1 MVEDDVQLINKVL
14 AGDAEA
20 FTTLVRKHQKGVH
33 ALAWRKIGDFHSA
46 EDITQDVFLRVYKH
60 LPKLKDPSQ
69 FSGWLYV
76 TTDRLCKTWLQKNKF
91 TITSLEDVPVS
102 EIERTS
108 YERYVSAEQE
118 KDAQAHCSERVR
130 KLLEKLP
137 ESERTVMTLYYLGEM
152 TSKEIGKFLGV
163 SVNTVTSRLQRAR
176 ERLQQHEE
184 LLVQEML
191 GSVQLP
197 ESLTQNIVR
206 KVADMKPVS
215 PSTGKPFLPWI
226 GFGAAAV
233 LIALLLLGVSNQY
246 LIRFQ
251 KPYSF
256 EAQSEPTVEIIDTPI
271 VIDIDVKPDV
281 RNQAGRAVNTDRNT
295 GTGVQVSESDVAS
308 HTQDGAIQLSASQW
322 TQAAGPQGG
331 SVSDIFATAEGTIYA
346 FSPTGIYRLRP
357 DAPAWTLINS
367 DLPIERLRVAMAE
380 HEGALYIV
388 SNDEVFTS
396 TNDGE
401 TWKSLGPRPAGD
413 TVGLVVVDEAQERN
427 SHARRTMY
435 LTLEKG
441 VFRSTDVGAQWTL
454 FDDGLMDRT
463 ISAVEA
469 VGNRVF
475 IGTDNGLYRLES
487 GAWER
492 LLEDVSGSVYSLSV
506 AGDSLYVSTGPDFLR
521 LEQIESKPTEVM
533 HKMYDDN
540 SSLGRAFYSRDLGTS
555 WTEITPTGGARPIV
569 GQSSLSLLVV
579 GETIFAETTT
589 RFRSRDGG
597 QTWVD
602 LGFDMDSFV
611 LSGLASVAGNE
622 NTFYKAG
629 KSGVYRT
636 TDGGESWHLFMD
648 GMIGTGIL
656 DLGTLNNK
664 LYAHTGDAL
673 VQSMDGGESWK
684 TVRIDLSNGRRNS
697 IEARQSYIDV
707 FSHSWLTVA
716 DNRLYVIL
724 PERGNLGM
732 FRLSAD
738 GNRLVSIKGAPAF
751 EVDAPSIKVPTHGE
765 GTGQVHSSHGH
776 GGDDN
781 SVGEGTGQVHSSHG
795 HGGDDNSVT
804 TLRRRE
810 HLTAGAFAVSDETFY
825 AEYKR
830 QLFKWHSGDSEWKD
844 TGLVD
849 TGESFAEDTEYGF
862 KLAVSGETVY
872 VGKRDGKLFQS
883 LDSGDS
889 WKDITP
895 TLPLLF
901 TDFTEI
907 LFAGSTVYIA
917 TDRGVLA
924 SQTGAHWRVI
934 TDEVTIDRFA
944 VSGATL
950 YGAGDKGVYQLDR
963 HGEWKQISPSVPG
976 EVLSLVVHRDR
987 LYVATQRRGMFHISL
1002 AEAEDAV
1009 SRK

>member
-1 MVEDDVQLINKVL
+1 MVEDDVQLIYKVL
-14 AGDAEA
+14 SGDDEA
-20 FTTLVRKHQKGVH
+20 FTALVRKHQKSVH
-33 ALAWRKIGDFHSA
+33 ALAWRKIGDFHIA
-46 EDITQDVFLRVYKH
+46 EEITQDVFLRVYKH
-60 LPKLKDPSQ
+60 LPKLKDPKQ
-69 FSGWLYV
+69 FFGWLYV
-76 TTDRLCKTWLQKNKF
+76 TTDRVCNTWLRKNKSP
-91 TITSLEDVPVS
+91 TESLEDVPMAD
-102 EIERTS
+102 IEKTF
-108 YERYVSAEQE
+108 YEQYVSTQHEEEARSHQQE
-118 KDAQAHCSERVR
+118 LVK

-152 TSKEIGKFLGV
+152 TAKEISKFLGV
-163 SVNTVTSRLQRAR
+163 SINTITNRLQRAR
-176 ERLQQHEE
+176 KRLQQDEE

-191 GSVQLP
+191 GSVRLS

-206 KVADMKPVS
+206 KVADTKLPP
-215 PSTGKPFLPWI
+215 PSTGKPLLPWAA
-226 GFGAAAV
+226 FGAAAV
-233 LIALLLLGVSNQY
+233 LVTLLLLGVSNQY
-246 LIRFQ
+246 LVRFQ

-256 EAQSEPTVEIIDTPI
+256 EAQSEPTIEIVDTPI
-271 VIDIDVKPDV
+271 VLNIDVKPDV
-281 RNQAGRAVNTDRNT
+281 RSQAGRAVTTDRNR
-295 GTGVQVSESDVAS
+295 GAGVQVSESDLAS

-322 TQAAGPQGG
+322 AQTAGPQGG
-331 SVSDIFATAEGTIYA
+331 SVSDIFATAEGTLYA

-367 DLPIERLRVAMAE
+367 DLPIEGFRVAMAE
-380 HEGALYIV
+380 HEGTLYIV
-388 SNDEVFTS
+388 SNDEVFAS
-396 TNDGE
+396 TDEGE
-401 TWKSLGPRPAGD
+401 TWESLGPRPEGD
-413 TVGLVVVDEAQERN
+413 AFGLVIVDEAQGN
-427 SHARRTMY
+427 GSHVHPTMY
-435 LTLEKG
+435 LALQDKG

-454 FDDGLMDRT
+454 FDDELMGRT
-463 ISAVEA
+463 FSGVAT
-469 VGNRVF
+469 VGNTVF
-475 IGTDNGLYRLES
+475 AGTDKGFYRLDS

-492 LLEDVSGSVYSLSV
+492 LLEDVSGSVYSLAV
-506 AGDSLYVSTGPDFLR
+506 AEDSLYVSTGPNFLD
-521 LEQIESKPTEVM
+521 LEQIESESTEVM
-533 HKMYDDN
+533 QMMYDDN
-540 SSLGRAFYSRDLGTS
+540 SSSGRAFHSRDLGAS
-555 WTEITPTGGARPIV
+555 WTEITPTGGSRPIV

-602 LGFDMDSFV
+602 LGFDWDSFV

-648 GMIGTGIL
+648 GVIGTGIL
-656 DLGTLNNK
+656 DLVTLNNK

-673 VQSMDGGESWK
+673 VQSADGGESWK
-684 TVRIDLSNGRRNS
+684 TVRIDLSNSRRNS
-697 IEARQSYIDV
+697 IEARQSYINV

-724 PERGNLGM
+724 PERDNLGM

-738 GNRLVSIKGAPAF
+738 GNRLVPIKGAPTF
-751 EVDAPSIKVPTHGE
+751 EVDAPSIKVSTHGE
-765 GTGQVHSSHGH
+765 GTGQAHSSHGH

-781 SVGEGTGQVHSSHG
+781 SLK
-795 HGGDDNSVT
+795 

-810 HLTAGAFAVSDETFY
+810 HEKIGAFAVSGETLY

-830 QLFKWHSGDSEWKD
+830 QLFKWHPGDLKWKD

-849 TGESFAEDTEYGF
+849 TGEPSAEDAEYGF
-862 KLAVSGETVY
+862 KLAVSGKTVY

-883 LDSGDS
+883 LDGGDS

-895 TLPLLF
+895 TLPLPF

-907 LFAGSTVYIA
+907 LFAGSTAYIA

-934 TDEVTIDRFA
+934 TDEGVIDRFA
-944 VSGATL
+944 VDGPTI
-950 YGAGDKGVYQLDR
+950 YGAGDKGVYRLEAQ
-963 HGEWKQISPSVPG
+963 GEWEQVSPDVPG
-976 EVLSLVVHRDR
+976 KVLALVANRDR

-1002 AEAEDAV
+1002 AEEGDAV

>member
-1 MVEDDVQLINKVL
+1 MVEDDVQLIYKVL
-14 AGDAEA
+14 SGDDEA
-20 FTTLVRKHQKGVH
+20 FTALVRKHQKSVH
-33 ALAWRKIGDFHSA
+33 ALAWRKIGDFHIA
-46 EDITQDVFLRVYKH
+46 EEITQDAFLRAYKH
-60 LPKLKDPSQ
+60 LSKLKDPKQ

-76 TTDRLCKTWLQKNKF
+76 TTDRLCNTWLRKNKSP
-91 TITSLEDVPVS
+91 TESLEDVPMAD
-102 EIERTS
+102 IEKTF
-108 YERYVSAEQE
+108 YEQYVSTQHEEEARSHQQE
-118 KDAQAHCSERVR
+118 LVK

-152 TSKEIGKFLGV
+152 TAKEISKFLGV
-163 SVNTVTSRLQRAR
+163 SINTITNRLQRAR
-176 ERLQQHEE
+176 KRLQQDEE

-191 GSVQLP
+191 GSVRLS

-206 KVADMKPVS
+206 KVADTKLPP
-215 PSTGKPFLPWI
+215 PSTGKPLLPWAA
-226 GFGAAAV
+226 FGAAAV
-233 LIALLLLGVSNQY
+233 LVTLLLLGVSNQY
-246 LIRFQ
+246 LVRFQ

-256 EAQSEPTVEIIDTPI
+256 EAQSEPTIEIVDTPI
-271 VIDIDVKPDV
+271 VLNIDVKPDV
-281 RNQAGRAVNTDRNT
+281 RSQAGRAMNTDRNT
-295 GTGVQVSESDVAS
+295 GTGVQVSESDLAS
-308 HTQDGAIQLSASQW
+308 HTQDGSIQLSASQW
-322 TQAAGPQGG
+322 AQTAGPQGG
-331 SVSDIFATAEGTIYA
+331 SVSDIFATADGTLYA

-357 DAPAWTLINS
+357 DAPAWMLINS
-367 DLPIERLRVAMAE
+367 DLPIEGFRVAMAA
-380 HEGALYIV
+380 HDGILYIV
-388 SNDEVFTS
+388 SNDEVFVS
-396 TNDGE
+396 TDGGE
-401 TWKSLGPRPAGD
+401 TWKSLGPRPEGRA
-413 TVGLVVVDEAQERN
+413 VGLVIVDEAQESR
-427 SHARRTMY
+427 SYVGTTMY
-435 LTLEKG
+435 LALYDEG
-441 VFRSTDVGAQWTL
+441 MFRSTDVGAQWTL
-454 FDDGLMDRT
+454 FDDGLMGRR
-463 ISAVEA
+463 ISAVDA
-469 VGNRVF
+469 VGNTVF
-475 IGTDNGLYRLES
+475 VGTDKGLYRLDS

-492 LLEDVSGSVYSLSV
+492 LLAEVSGSVYSLAVSE
-506 AGDSLYVSTGPDFLR
+506 DRLYVGTGPDFLR
-521 LEQIESKPTEVM
+521 LEQIASEPTEVM
-533 HKMYDDN
+533 QMMYDDN
-540 SSLGRAFYSRDLGTS
+540 SSLGRAFHSRDLGAS
-555 WTEITPTGGARPIV
+555 WTEITPTSGSYSIV

-602 LGFDMDSFV
+602 LGFDWDSFV

-656 DLGTLNNK
+656 DLVTLNNK

-673 VQSMDGGESWK
+673 VQSTDGGESWK
-684 TVRIDLSNGRRNS
+684 TVRIGVSNGRRNS
-697 IEARQSYIDV
+697 IEARQSDINISSD
-707 FSHSWLTVA
+707 SWLTVA

-724 PERGNLGM
+724 PERDNLGM

-738 GNRLVSIKGAPAF
+738 GNRLVPIKGVPTF
-751 EVDAPSIKVPTHGE
+751 EVDAPSIKVSTDSE
-765 GTGQVHSSHGH
+765 GAGQAHSSHGH

-781 SVGEGTGQVHSSHG
+781 SLK
-795 HGGDDNSVT
+795 

-810 HLTAGAFAVSDETFY
+810 HEKIGAFAVSRETLY

-830 QLFKWHSGDSEWKD
+830 QLFKWHPGDSKWKD

-849 TGESFAEDTEYGF
+849 TGEPSAEDTEYGF

-883 LDSGDS
+883 LDGGDS

-895 TLPLLF
+895 TLPLPF
-901 TDFTEI
+901 TYFTEI

-917 TDRGVLA
+917 TDSGVLA

-934 TDEVTIDRFA
+934 TDEGVIDRFA
-944 VSGATL
+944 VDGTTI
-950 YGAGDKGVYQLDR
+950 YGAGDKGVYRLEAQ
-963 HGEWKQISPSVPG
+963 GEWKQVSPEVPG
-976 EVLSLVVHRDR
+976 KVLVLVANRDR

-1002 AEAEDAV
+1002 AEEGDAV

>member
-1 MVEDDVQLINKVL
+1 MVEDDVQLIDKVL
-14 AGDAEA
+14 SGDDEA
-20 FTTLVRKHQKGVH
+20 FTTLVRKHQKSVH
-33 ALAWRKIGDFHSA
+33 ALAWRKIGDFHVA
-46 EDITQDVFLRVYKH
+46 EEITQDTFLRVYKH
-60 LPKLKDPSQ
+60 LSKLKDPNQ

-76 TTDRLCKTWLQKNKF
+76 TTARLCNTWLRKNKSLME
-91 TITSLEDVPVS
+91 SLEEVPMEEV
-102 EIERTS
+102 EKAF
-108 YERYVSAEQE
+108 YEQYVSTQHEEEARSHHQDLV
-118 KDAQAHCSERVR
+118 K

-152 TSKEIGKFLGV
+152 TAKEISKFLGV
-163 SVNTVTSRLQRAR
+163 SVNTITSRLQRAR
-176 ERLQQHEE
+176 KRLKQDEE

-191 GSVQLP
+191 GSVQLS

-215 PSTGKPFLPWI
+215 PSTGKPLLPWAA
-226 GFGAAAV
+226 FGATAV
-233 LIALLLLGVSNQY
+233 LVTLLLLGVSNQY
-246 LIRFQ
+246 LVRFQ
-251 KPYSF
+251 KPYNF
-256 EAQSEPTVEIIDTPI
+256 EVQSEPTVEIIDAPI
-271 VIDIDVKPDV
+271 VLNIDVKPDV
-281 RNQAGRAVNTDRNT
+281 RSQAGRAVNTDRNT
-295 GTGVQVSESDVAS
+295 GTGVQVSESDLAS

-322 TQAAGPQGG
+322 AQTAGPQGG

-367 DLPIERLRVAMAE
+367 NFPIEGFRVAMAA
-380 HEGALYIV
+380 HEGTLYIV
-388 SNDEVFTS
+388 SNDEVLVS
-396 TNDGE
+396 TDAGE
-401 TWKSLGPRPAGD
+401 TWKSLGSRPEGD
-413 TVGLVVVDEAQERN
+413 AVGLVIVDETQGNGSDE
-427 SHARRTMY
+427 RRTMY
-435 LTLEKG
+435 LALHDKG
-441 VFRSTDVGAQWTL
+441 VFRVTDIGAQWTL
-454 FDDGLMDRT
+454 FDDGLMGRR
-463 ISAVEA
+463 ISAVA
-469 VGNRVF
+469 TVGNTIFV
-475 IGTDNGLYRLES
+475 GTDKGLYRLDS

-492 LLEDVSGSVYSLSV
+492 LLEDVSGSVYSLAV
-506 AGDSLYVSTGPDFLR
+506 VEDSLYVSTGPDFLR
-521 LEQIESKPTEVM
+521 LEQIELEPKEVAQM
-533 HKMYDDN
+533 IYEDN
-540 SSLGRAFYSRDLGTS
+540 SSLGRAFHSRDLGTS
-555 WTEITPTGGARPIV
+555 WTEITPTGGSHPIV

-602 LGFDMDSFV
+602 LGFDWDSFV

-629 KSGVYRT
+629 RSGVYRT

-648 GMIGTGIL
+648 GMIGTGTL
-656 DLGTLNNK
+656 DLVTLNNK

-673 VQSMDGGESWK
+673 VQSTDGGESWK
-684 TVRIDLSNGRRNS
+684 TVRIDLRNGRRNS

-724 PERGNLGM
+724 SERDNLGI
-732 FRLSAD
+732 FRLSTD
-738 GNRLVSIKGAPAF
+738 GSRLVRFQGIPTL
-751 EVDAPSIKVPTHGE
+751 EVDTPSIKVSTHGE
-765 GTGQVHSSHGH
+765 ETGQAHSSHGY

-781 SVGEGTGQVHSSHG
+781 SLK
-795 HGGDDNSVT
+795 

-810 HLTAGAFAVSDETFY
+810 HEKIGAFVVSGETLY

-830 QLFKWHSGDSEWKD
+830 QLFKWHPGESEWKD
-844 TGLVD
+844 TGLAD
-849 TGESFAEDTEYGF
+849 TGESSVEDRKYGF
-862 KLAVSGETVY
+862 KLAVSGETIY

-883 LDSGDS
+883 LDGGDS

-895 TLPLLF
+895 TLPLRF
-901 TDFTEI
+901 TDFKEI

-934 TDEVTIDRFA
+934 TDEGVIDRFA
-944 VSGATL
+944 VEGATI
-950 YGAGDKGVYQLDR
+950 YGAGDKGVYHLDM
-963 HGEWKQISPSVPG
+963 HGEWKQVSPVVPG
-976 EVLSLVVHRDR
+976 KVLALVANRDR

-1002 AEAEDAV
+1002 AEAGDAV
-1009 SRK
+1009 SRR